1 MKRRWEIKQP
11 SGQQPV
17 MPEYPSFILKLLQLR
32 GFYTEEEIQ
41 DFLNPDYS
49 KLHDP
54 FLFKEMQKAV
64 KRVWDAQER
73 KEKIT
78 IYADYDADAITA
90 ASVTYLTLKKIG
102 ADINCYIPDRFSEGY
117 GMNTE
122 AIKKLQ
128 ADGTKLIITVDCGTN
143 AVEEALLCREL
154 GMDLIITD
162 HHEKTGPLPDAFAL
176 INPKNP
182 SDDYPFPYLTGVGVA
197 FKFVQ
202 AMLSFAPTLRSE
214 QSAVPAGWEKW
225 LLDLV
230 AIGTVADCQSL
241 SGENRILV
249 YYGLKVISKTCWI
262 GLKALI
268 KEAQINAN
276 KLDTY
281 ALGFL
286 IAPRINAAG
295 RIKHA
300 DIAFRLLTSENILEA
315 ENLAK
320 ELNDLNLHR
329 QKLTEQILSE
339 AKAQVELDLSRKVF
353 LVAGD
358 NWPKGIIGLVAG
370 KLCEE
375 FARPVLV
382 LEKGQTVATG
392 SARSTTAFNIVEA
405 LGEAKDFL
413 VRYGGHNQAAG
424 FTVTNEQIPYL
435 HQKLISVADR
445 VFGQELPKPMLNIDA
460 EMKEEDISFEIHD
473 YLAKFAPFGMGNPRP
488 KFVAYGFKIVSLRT
502 LGSENQH
509 LKLKVQLGEKV
520 LDVISFRHKFLQNL
534 EPGMTIDL
542 VFELDSNEW
551 QGYKDLQLK
560 LIDLEVKS

>member
-122 AIKKLQ
+122 ARKKLQ

-241 SGENRILV
+241 TGENRILV

-320 ELNDLNLHR
+320 ELNDLN
-329 QKLTEQILSE
+329 
-339 AKAQVELDLSRKVF
+339 
-353 LVAGD
+353 
-358 NWPKGIIGLVAG
+358 
-370 KLCEE
+370 
-375 FARPVLV
+375 
-382 LEKGQTVATG
+382 
-392 SARSTTAFNIVEA
+392 
-405 LGEAKDFL
+405 
-413 VRYGGHNQAAG
+413 
-424 FTVTNEQIPYL
+424 
-435 HQKLISVADR
+435 
-445 VFGQELPKPMLNIDA
+445 
-460 EMKEEDISFEIHD
+460 
-473 YLAKFAPFGMGNPRP
+473 
-488 KFVAYGFKIVSLRT
+488 
-502 LGSENQH
+502 
-509 LKLKVQLGEKV
+509 
-520 LDVISFRHKFLQNL
+520 
-534 EPGMTIDL
+534 
-542 VFELDSNEW
+542 
-551 QGYKDLQLK
+551 
-560 LIDLEVKS
+560 